1 MSQTWSLGRRSPQS
15 LAYRVVAQQAVRAQ
29 LHDAPAELQG
39 YIAGVVAV
47 LRVDPVAV
55 SAAFETRYD
64 DDVRTALFAGGR
76 GFLTYWVIERRRAV
90 ILLNVTWAAW
100 S

>member
-1 MSQTWSLGRRSPQS
+1 MSPTWSLGKRSPQS
-15 LAYRVVAQQAVRAQ
+15 LAYRVVAQQAFRDQ
-29 LHDAPAELQG
+29 LHDAPSELQG

-64 DDVRTALFAGGR
+64 DDVRTPLFPRGR
-76 GFLTYWVIERRRAV
+76 GFLNYWVIERRRAV
-90 ILLNVTWAAW
+90 ILLNVTWPAW
-100 S
+100 A

>member
-1 MSQTWSLGRRSPQS
+1 MSQTWSLGKRSPQS
-15 LAYRVVAQQAVRAQ
+15 LAYRVVAQQTVRDQ
-29 LHDAPAELQG
+29 LHEAPPEPQG

-64 DDVRTALFAGGR
+64 DDVRTALFARGR
-76 GFLTYWVIERRRAV
+76 GFLNYWVIERRRAV

-100 S
+100 A

>member
-1 MSQTWSLGRRSPQS
+1 MSRTWSPGKRSPQS
-15 LAYRVVAQQAVRAQ
+15 LAYRVVAQQAVRDQ
-29 LHDAPAELQG
+29 LHDAPPELQG

-64 DDVRTALFAGGR
+64 NDVRTALFAAGR
-76 GFLTYWVIERRRAV
+76 GFLNYWVIERRRAV
-90 ILLNVTWAAW
+90 ILLSVTWAAFA
-100 S
+100 

>member
-1 MSQTWSLGRRSPQS
+1 MSQTWSRGRRSPQS
-15 LAYRVVAQQAVRAQ
+15 LAYRVVAQPAVRDQ
-29 LHDAPAELQG
+29 LYDAPAELQG

-76 GFLTYWVIERRRAV
+76 GFLNYWVIERRHAV
-90 ILLNVTWAAW
+90 ILLNVTWAA
-100 S
+100 

>member
-1 MSQTWSLGRRSPQS
+1 MSRIWSPGKRSPQS
-15 LAYRVVAQQAVRAQ
+15 LAYRVVAQQAVRDQ
-29 LHDAPAELQG
+29 LHDAPPELQG

-64 DDVRTALFAGGR
+64 NDVRTALFAAGR
-76 GFLTYWVIERRRAV
+76 GFLNYWVIERRHAV
-90 ILLNVTWAAW
+90 ILLSVTWAAFA
-100 S
+100 

>member
-1 MSQTWSLGRRSPQS
+1 
-15 LAYRVVAQQAVRAQ
+15 
-29 LHDAPAELQG
+29 
-39 YIAGVVAV
+39 VVAV

-64 DDVRTALFAGGR
+64 DDVRTALFARGR
-76 GFLTYWVIERRRAV
+76 GFLNYWVIERRRAV

-100 S
+100 A